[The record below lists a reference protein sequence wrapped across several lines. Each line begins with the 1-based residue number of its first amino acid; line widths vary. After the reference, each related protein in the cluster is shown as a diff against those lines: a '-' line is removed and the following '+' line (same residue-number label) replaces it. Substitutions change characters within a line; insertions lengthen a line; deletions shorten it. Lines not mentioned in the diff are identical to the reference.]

1 MGGEEREIK
10 EGRQNSDTIR
20 SKYCLLRS
28 LPVRRQRR
36 NMSNKFTCPLFKLSW
51 VLDAAGSSTLSTYKS
66 ARIPP
71 RVVHRS
77 SLSSDTSHTHVLS
90 LKPLAD
96 NSERGGAHSYTSS
109 LSLARDNIHCAHRR
123 RDTSSPPGTTII
135 VPRSATAIAFAV
147 ALTHA
152 WSARARTCKQH
163 SRHTQ

>member
-1 MGGEEREIK
+1 
-10 EGRQNSDTIR
+10 
-20 SKYCLLRS
+20 
-28 LPVRRQRR
+28 
-36 NMSNKFTCPLFKLSW
+36 MSNKFTCPLFKLSW

-135 VPRSATAIAFAV
+135 VPRSTTAIAFAV
-147 ALTHA
+147 ALSRCASPAQVLCMTG
-152 WSARARTCKQH
+152 SYRPARQAVFSWCPLGVLSLRAARVQRVPCVSKTWV
-163 SRHTQ
+163 